1 MQGWWA
7 LGGTQTPPPMGLYDT
22 FTQTNAA
29 GALVYEA
36 EFAWLRTLDAFRTLA
51 KAYLLQGTQ
60 SRELPF
66 EYAPSGSDFRF
77 ANPHRNELRTVSKP
91 RTAHSATPPQHKHEH
106 AHSHGDEEHV
116 NSADSFTYAP
126 VSASVWASAD
136 RSTLAVLFACSSASS
151 AGSYSVSVSSLN
163 VSRFGIVSGLEN
175 DPWVVAQWDAAGS
188 MIGLNSFNDGKTINI
203 EATVPCRGVLLFTL
217 NARRQGEP
225 TLGGPSAEKI
235 ADQ

>member
-1 MQGWWA
+1 
-7 LGGTQTPPPMGLYDT
+7 MGLYDT

-29 GALVYEA
+29 GALVYED

-66 EYAPSGSDFRF
+66 EYSPSGSDLRF

-91 RTAHSATPPQHKHEH
+91 RTTHSATPPQHKHEH
-106 AHSHGDEEHV
+106 AHSHDHAHDDEERA

-151 AGSYSVSVSSLN
+151 AGSYSVNVSSLN
-163 VSRFGIVSGLEN
+163 VARFGIVAGLET
-175 DPWVVAQWDAAGS
+175 DPWVLAQWDSAGN
-188 MIGLNSFNDGKTINI
+188 MIGITSFDDGKTVTIQS
-203 EATVPCRGVLLFTL
+203 TVPCRGVLLFTL
-217 NARRQGEP
+217 NAKRQGEP
-225 TLGGPSAEKI
+225 TLEGQIAEKI